1 MKALLTQ
8 TWLTDLWEFADR
20 FKIQIRDDVGQIR
33 IQRRYDKIIMDEFIN
48 AGFES
53 NALKELN
60 KCRMSVHVVTLSDI
74 VSADGW
80 EITIN
85 AWKGIREERGGSQY
99 EWPRTQLSL
108 SIEHWEQWRRAL
120 KKAFLSRPTTR
131 SLKEQLLEWID
142 GVPTY
147 WKWYFCPVEDRLS
160 AKEGLLWRVYSQH
173 LGRASPRQGK
183 SKYCR
188 TKRLQKEP
196 PEEIYLAMVLK
207 QGPFIIHQGSGAL
220 KNGNI
225 PIRKIS
231 AVSFDQERLKRRA
244 LD

>member
-1 MKALLTQ
+1 MN
-8 TWLTDLWEFADR
+8 
-20 FKIQIRDDVGQIR
+20 G
-33 IQRRYDKIIMDEFIN
+33 
-48 AGFES
+48 
-53 NALKELN
+53 
-60 KCRMSVHVVTLSDI
+60 
-74 VSADGW
+74 
-80 EITIN
+80 
-85 AWKGIREERGGSQY
+85 
-99 EWPRTQLSL
+99 
-108 SIEHWEQWRRAL
+108 RAPNYH
-120 KKAFLSRPTTR
+120 FLSSTGNNGGAHSKKHSCHAPATTR